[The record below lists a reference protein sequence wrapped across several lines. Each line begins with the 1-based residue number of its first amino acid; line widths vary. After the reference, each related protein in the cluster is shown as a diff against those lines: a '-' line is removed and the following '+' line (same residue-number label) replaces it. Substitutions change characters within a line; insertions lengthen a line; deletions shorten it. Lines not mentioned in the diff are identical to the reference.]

1 MLFCNNHSMQNCP
14 DKPGKSSGD
23 SSGLW
28 TKINLRGC
36 FPILQEM
43 YDIRLYKGNA
53 FLAIEVGGA
62 FTLLVEIAS
71 LATAVSFV
79 GQITRGLKKDLY
91 FGKFRLW

>member
-1 MLFCNNHSMQNCP
+1 MIKNP
-14 DKPGKSSGD
+14 D

-43 YDIRLYKGNA
+43 YDIRLYKGKA

-62 FTLLVEIAS
+62 FTLIVEIAS
-71 LATAVSFV
+71 LATSVSFI

-91 FGKFRLW
+91 FGVSTN